1 MKRSVLISGI
11 GAGFM
16 LSISVAAPASAGPV
30 QIIPWEDSYT
40 VVHAVGED
48 GWCPPDVVDFDVTET
63 FDGSGIDRITTQRD
77 GLIRFA
83 GTYTT
88 DTAYSANG
96 NTLVNAAHGNYRDAD
111 VVDNGDGTL
120 TIHFKDARST
130 KVRLDGTSL
139 FQNTG
144 LVEGSVIFDHNG
156 TPTDPDDDEFI
167 EVDGQIGFHGRFDTE
182 DRDICED
189 IATYLGD

>member
-48 GWCPPDVVDFDVTET
+48 GWCPPDVVD
-63 FDGSGIDRITTQRD
+63 
-77 GLIRFA
+77 
-83 GTYTT
+83 
-88 DTAYSANG
+88 
-96 NTLVNAAHGNYRDAD
+96 
-111 VVDNGDGTL
+111 NGDGTL

-130 KVRLDGTSL
+130 KVRLAGTSL

-144 LVEGSVIFDHNG
+144 LVEGAVIFDHSG
-156 TPTDPDDDEFI
+156 TPADPDDDEFI

-182 DRDICED
+182 DRDFCED